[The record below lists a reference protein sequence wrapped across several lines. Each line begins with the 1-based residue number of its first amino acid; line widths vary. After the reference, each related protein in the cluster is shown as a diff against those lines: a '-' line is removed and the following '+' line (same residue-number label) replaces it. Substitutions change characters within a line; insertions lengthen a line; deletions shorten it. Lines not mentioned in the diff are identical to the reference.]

1 MDVRDSGMAAVLQD
15 LLPNNWV
22 GQGLLRGERGLAVAT
37 RSRCSMPPIRSFEV
51 ATTSKLQWN
60 TVDYCSVLGLDLA
73 RILQV

>member
-37 RSRCSMPPIRSFEV
+37 RSRKRLQKETHYGPN
-51 ATTSKLQWN
+51 ASKGN
-60 TVDYCSVLGLDLA
+60 SHKKLA
-73 RILQV
+73 KFAYQ

>member
-51 ATTSKLQWN
+51 
-60 TVDYCSVLGLDLA
+60 DYPVLASPAKNDLELA
-73 RILQV
+73 SG